1 MRKIISLMHISLD
14 GYAARSNGDLSWTIF
29 DPELFSDVKHFL
41 NDVDATIY
49 GRATY
54 QLMESYW
61 PFIHKNPDATK
72 DELEHAVWYAKVQ
85 KNVFSH
91 TLSEVTSGNTK
102 VINNHFL
109 DEVQKLKNSEGQN
122 IMIFGSPSLTHQFMK
137 HGLIDEY
144 RLTIQP
150 MLLGNGVPFFI
161 ANDQQHKLE
170 RTYIKVY
177 QSGVIA
183 VNYNHNIS
191 K

>member
-14 GYAARSNGDLSWTIF
+14 GFAARSDGDLSWIII

-49 GRATY
+49 GRVTY

-72 DELEHAVWYAKVQ
+72 DELEHADWYAKVQ
-85 KNVFSH
+85 KNVFSN
-91 TLSEVTSGNTK
+91 TLPQVTSENTR
-102 VINNHFL
+102 VFNGHFL

-137 HGLIDEY
+137 HSLIDEY

-150 MLLGNGVPFFI
+150 VLLGKGIRFFI
-161 ANDQQHKLE
+161 ENDQQQKLE
-170 RTYIKVY
+170 RTYVKVY

-183 VNYNHNIS
+183 VNYKPNLND
-191 K
+191 